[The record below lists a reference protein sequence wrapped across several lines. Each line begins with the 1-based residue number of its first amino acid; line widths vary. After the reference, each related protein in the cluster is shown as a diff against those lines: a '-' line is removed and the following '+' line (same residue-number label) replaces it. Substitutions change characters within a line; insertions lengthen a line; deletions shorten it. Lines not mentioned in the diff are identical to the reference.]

1 MTLTEALFGQK
12 VPRCIALV
20 GAGGKTSAVRRMA
33 EELNARG
40 KRVVITT
47 TTKMHP
53 PEDRRLFA
61 ESLPAAEALLA
72 RGKIAWAGVYF
83 NEFKMQ
89 GIEGALPALC
99 AMADH
104 VLVEADGAK
113 KHPLKMID
121 RSREP
126 VIPPEIEAVVAVAGM
141 DAVGQKA
148 EEVLFRRALTDIAP
162 EHIITPADVA
172 ALLQACYEPHYV
184 LLNKCDDEARREAAR
199 AVAQKLPGARCVL
212 SQRACPVEIME

>member
-1 MTLTEALFGQK
+1 MTLFEALFGDRD
-12 VPRCIALV
+12 PRCIALV

-33 EELNARG
+33 EELSARG

-53 PEDRRLFA
+53 PEDRSLFA
-61 ESLPAAEALLA
+61 ESLEAAEALLDQ
-72 RGKIAWAGVYF
+72 GKIAWAGVYF

-99 AMADH
+99 AMADY

-126 VIPPEIEAVVAVAGM
+126 VIPPEIQAVVAVAGM
-141 DAVGQKA
+141 DALGRRA
-148 EEVLFRRALTDIAP
+148 EEVLFRRALTEIPP
-162 EHIITPADVA
+162 EHIIGPEDAA
-172 ALLQACYEPHYV
+172 ALLQECYQPRYV
-184 LLNKCDDEARREAAR
+184 LLNKCDDEERTKAAR
-199 AVAQKLPGARCVL
+199 AVAQRLPGVRCVL
-212 SQRACPVEIME
+212 SRRACPVEVIE

>member
-1 MTLTEALFGQK
+1 MTLREAFFGEN

-33 EELNARG
+33 EELHARG
-40 KRVVITT
+40 RRVVITT

-53 PEDRRLFA
+53 PEDRSLFA
-61 ESLPAAEALLA
+61 ESLPAVQKLLA
-72 RGKIAWAGVYF
+72 AGKIAWAGVYF

-89 GIEGALPALC
+89 GIEGALPVLC
-99 AMADH
+99 RMADH

-126 VIPPEIEAVVAVAGM
+126 VIPPEVEAVVAAAGM
-141 DAVGQKA
+141 DAIGRRA
-148 EEVLFRRALTDIAP
+148 EEVLFRLALTDIPP
-162 EHIITPADVA
+162 EHIVTPEDVA
-172 ALLQACYEPHYV
+172 ALLKECYRPRYV
-184 LLNKCDDEARREAAR
+184 LLNKCDDAERLEQGRRVAAL
-199 AVAQKLPGARCVL
+199 LPGCRCVL
-212 SQRACPVEIME
+212 SRRAEPVEVIG